1 MMNYIVTGASSGIG
15 FELSRLLCHEYGNE
29 IRVIGVGRSKERLEK
44 LEKEFT
50 RCFKYIVADLS
61 SLQGIDNVVKEVR
74 NRLDRVDVL
83 INNAGFGLYKQ
94 IIDHS
99 DEELITMTLT
109 NFIAPLIL
117 TKKLLNLMRKG
128 SIVVMVI
135 TAGIHVLMKN
145 LPIYGATKIALH
157 YATEALRYELERYGI
172 HLLAVYPGAVKSE
185 FHSRAGRDIKRGI
198 EVVNVAKAV
207 VKAIKKKKKRLYIP
221 NYLSIARLFG
231 PYLPALY

>member
-1 MMNYIVTGASSGIG
+1 
-15 FELSRLLCHEYGNE
+15 
-29 IRVIGVGRSKERLEK
+29 
-44 LEKEFT
+44 
-50 RCFKYIVADLS
+50 
-61 SLQGIDNVVKEVR
+61 
-74 NRLDRVDVL
+74 
-83 INNAGFGLYKQ
+83 
-94 IIDHS
+94 
-99 DEELITMTLT
+99 
-109 NFIAPLIL
+109 LIL